1 MKLRNF
7 IFICMLLLVST
18 IANAKSILPTI
29 HKDIGDIA
37 TRNIEDAERVF
48 CYQVSSLP
56 NDYRGYTLNNTAIT
70 GFCGIIDDNLKD
82 LLIEQLMATSS
93 NINFTEKENCTV
105 NPVVLLRF
113 VKGVD
118 STDVLLSYPCES
130 MTIFYAGG
138 IYTYNLKPASELLNT
153 INEAF
158 QSKQVKFV
166 SPALLNQLLPIGV
179 PQTSSQKAVVNQSS
193 QPQARRG
200 WETSTTNTDKKTT
213 SKWNSINFSK

>member
-7 IFICMLLLVST
+7 IFIFMLLSAPAIV
-18 IANAKSILPTI
+18 NAQSILPTI
-29 HKDIGDIA
+29 SNDIGDIA
-37 TRNIEDAERVF
+37 TRNIEESERVF

-70 GFCGIIDDNLKD
+70 GFCGVIDDNLKD
-82 LLIEQLMATSS
+82 MLVEQLMTTNS
-93 NINFTEKENCTV
+93 NINFVDRENCTV
-105 NPVVLLRF
+105 NPVILLRF

-130 MTIFYAGG
+130 MTIFYAGN
-138 IYTYNLKPASELLNT
+138 IHTYNLKPASELLKT

-179 PQTSSQKAVVNQSS
+179 PQTSSQKAIANQSS

-200 WETSTTNTDKKTT
+200 WEKSKSNTNNESA
-213 SKWNSINFSK
+213 SKWNSITFSK